1 MCYHWVTFQHGPH
14 MTSFTH
20 PEDVFSFLSKAQA
33 TPAKTAL
40 VVVTETVGGGL
51 RAPGALMAVDETG
64 AFAGYVSNGCV
75 DADVV
80 LNAQQAMQDGSAR
93 HLTYG
98 AGSPFLDIRLPC
110 GGSLNMIV
118 VPSPDPDIIQSVAKS
133 LDARTPVGINV
144 SEDGLSIPAG
154 VPDETVWDGKTL
166 QLRIVP
172 KLRLRLAGRGEE
184 LVALGRLAQAADF
197 SVVAQTPDDVT
208 LARAQAAEMTCQTLT
223 TPLAL
228 PTLTDDEWTAF
239 VLVFHDQDWE
249 IPLIQQTLAG
259 PAFWLGAV
267 GSHRT
272 HQVRCEALRDAGVSK
287 ADIRRLQGPIGLIPR
302 TRDASMLAVSTLA
315 EIAAAYKDLEA

>member
-1 MCYHWVTFQHGPH
+1 MCYLCANPQHGLR

-20 PEDVFSFLSKAQA
+20 PEDVFSFLSKAQTAA
-33 TPAKTAL
+33 TKTAL

-80 LNAQQAMQDGSAR
+80 LNAQQAMQDGAAR
-93 HLTYG
+93 YLTYG

-118 VPSPDPDIIQSVAKS
+118 IPSPDPAVVQSVS
-133 LDARTPVGINV
+133 NDLDARAPVGIAV
-144 SEDGLSIPAG
+144 SDDGISTLAK
-154 VPDETVWDGKTL
+154 VPDETAWDGKTL
-166 QLRIVP
+166 HLRIVP

-184 LVALGRLAQAADF
+184 LVALGRLANAADF
-197 SVVAQTPDDVT
+197 SVLAQTPDEAT
-208 LARAQAAEMTCQTLT
+208 LARAQAAGMTCETLT
-223 TPLAL
+223 TPLSL
-228 PTLTDDEWTAF
+228 PTLHDDEWTAF

>member
-1 MCYHWVTFQHGPH
+1 

-20 PEDVFSFLSKAQA
+20 PEDVFSFLSTAQDSA
-33 TPAKTAL
+33 TKVAL

-51 RAPGALMAVDETG
+51 RAPGALMAVDENG

-80 LNAQQAMQDGSAR
+80 LNAQQAIKEGAAR
-93 HLTYG
+93 YLTYG

-118 VPSPDPDIIQSVAKS
+118 VPSPDPEVVKS
-133 LDARTPVGINV
+133 IGTTLEGRKALGIMV
-144 SEDGLSIPAG
+144 SNRGLSILPDA
-154 VPDETVWDGKTL
+154 PDETSWDGNEL
-166 QLRIVP
+166 HLRLVP

-184 LVALGRLAQAADF
+184 LVALGRLAIAADF
-197 SVVAQTPDDVT
+197 DVLAQTPDQATV
-208 LARAQAAEMTCQTLT
+208 LRAQNAGVTCQTLT
-223 TPLAL
+223 TSQAL
-228 PTLTDDEWTAF
+228 PPLEDDEWTAF

-249 IPLIQQTLAG
+249 IPLIRQTLAG

-287 ADIRRLQGPIGLIPR
+287 ADVRRLQGPIGLIPR